1 MIKLYIDCHAHIFFS
16 PIPKETF
23 AEDITGEIPTPT
35 TEFINKMIYNAKEK
49 GVSYIIGVISNP
61 IDFPSYQK
69 QLELEDTIHVIGISR
84 NNASEDFSYM
94 ISLLQK
100 EIERKIPHGI
110 GEIGLDYSSGFDDLN
125 EHELNTLKKRQ
136 QELFR
141 KQIRIAKEIN
151 VPIVVHAGYGDDKD
165 IVEIIKQERAQ
176 DIGGQI
182 HGYMTN
188 NELVSE
194 LLDMG
199 FYFSFGYLHVTN
211 EKLKRIIEITP
222 LELLLT
228 ETDAPYQLIE
238 PPLRFILPEDV
249 VLVTNEIAILKAVK
263 IEVLTN
269 HVMRNAKELF
279 RF

>member
-1 MIKLYIDCHAHIFFS
+1 MYIDCHAHIFFS
-16 PIPKETF
+16 PFPKKAF
-23 AEDITGEIPTPT
+23 AEDITGEHPTPT

-49 GVSYIIGVISNP
+49 GVNYIIGVISNP
-61 IDFPSYQK
+61 KDFSSYQK
-69 QLELEDTIHVIGISR
+69 QLELEDIIHVIGISR
-84 NNASEDFSYM
+84 NNASEDSSNM

-188 NELVSE
+188 KELVSE

-211 EKLKRIIEITP
+211 EKLKKIIEITP
-222 LELLLT
+222 LEQLLT
-228 ETDAPYQLIE
+228 ETDAPYHLIE